1 MFIQHAAFV
10 LHAESAALSVG
21 SSLLARTSSAAAR
34 ISESASRACWREG
47 ADTLK
52 GGHRT
57 AARIS
62 ESASRACQ
70 ALFGVHPLGCLSSL
84 EGRED
89 LTGFFCI
96 QCSVFSV
103 KTSISE
109 SPSLLTSTATIPYCC
124 KSFSHPASGRAPRGA
139 LRRLGEGTDT
149 LKGGHRT
156 AARISES
163 ASRACQALFGV
174 HPLGC
179 LSSLEGREAL
189 TGFCIQCSVFS
200 VKTSISESPHVGCC
214 SSLLLQEFFSPG

>member
-70 ALFGVHPLGCLSSL
+70 AP
-84 EGRED
+84 
-89 LTGFFCI
+89 
-96 QCSVFSV
+96 
-103 KTSISE
+103 
-109 SPSLLTSTATIPYCC
+109 
-124 KSFSHPASGRAPRGA
+124 
-139 LRRLGEGTDT
+139 
-149 LKGGHRT
+149 
-156 AARISES
+156 
-163 ASRACQALFGV
+163 FGV

-189 TGFCIQCSVFS
+189 TGVFS
-200 VKTSISESPHVGCC
+200 IRVQSSVLRPRFQ
-214 SSLLLQEFFSPG
+214 SLLTSTATTPLGAIIAAVRLAPPSVPCAPGSLWNWRSATLQRHTSRVCPPRFPLVAGLPVQRASQGFQKP